1 MAGEADAGV
10 RQGSMSTQVPG
21 RGQPLTTIY
30 VLSTLFPSQ
39 AQPTAGLFVRERAF
53 RLRPAFRLVVISPQ
67 PWFPF
72 QPVIRRFR
80 PGYRPDVLPFEEQSG
95 VPVYFPRFLALPGI
109 LRRLDGV
116 SIALSTRRIL
126 ARLKRQYGAGII
138 DAHFAYPSGRAAVLL
153 GKWLN
158 WPVSITLRGT
168 EARLL
173 EDASLA
179 RQVVAAVRQADRV
192 ISVSDSLRQRL
203 VQAGVDPEHIEV
215 VGNGVDLERFAAQ
228 PRDAARRVLGIP
240 SDAKVLI
247 SVGGLVERKGFHR
260 VLDILPELV
269 LRFPTLLYLIVG
281 GGGPE
286 GDMSATLREQVR
298 ELGLEGHVRFMGS
311 LPPDELASPLSAADV
326 FVLSTRNEGWANV
339 FLEAMS
345 CGLPVVTTA
354 VGGNAEVVC
363 TPELGTIVPFGDA
376 AALCDATSA
385 ALERNWN
392 RERIMSH
399 ARDNSWDVRM
409 PVLVEY
415 FRKLR
420 NNSRSVC

>member
-1 MAGEADAGV
+1 
-10 RQGSMSTQVPG
+10 MSTQVPG
-21 RGQPLTTIY
+21 GGQPPTTIY
-30 VLSTLFPSQ
+30 VLSTLFPSR

-72 QPVIRRFR
+72 QSVIRRFR
-80 PGYRPDVLPFEEQSG
+80 PGYRPDVLPFEEQNG
-95 VPVYFPRFLALPGI
+95 VQIYCPRFFALPGI

-116 SIALSTRRIL
+116 SIALSTRRLL
-126 ARLKRQYGAGII
+126 ARLQRQYGAGII
-138 DAHFAYPSGRAAVLL
+138 DAHFAYPGGRAAVLL

-168 EARLL
+168 EARQL

-179 RQVVAAVRQADRV
+179 PQVVTAVRQADQV

-203 VQAGVDPEHIEV
+203 VRAGVDSEHIAV

-228 PRDAARRVLGIP
+228 PRDEARRALGIP

-260 VLDILPELV
+260 VLEILPELV
-269 LRFPTLLYLIVG
+269 VRFPTLLYLIVG

-311 LPPDELASPLSAADV
+311 LLPDRLATPLSAADV

-363 TPELGTIVPFGDA
+363 TPEVGTIVPFGSA
-376 AALCDATSA
+376 AALRDATAA
-385 ALERNWN
+385 ALERNWD
-392 RERIMSH
+392 REQIINYAH
-399 ARDNSWDVRM
+399 DNSWDARM
-409 PVLVEY
+409 PLLVER
-415 FRKLR
+415 FRGLCKKA
-420 NNSRSVC
+420 RSMC